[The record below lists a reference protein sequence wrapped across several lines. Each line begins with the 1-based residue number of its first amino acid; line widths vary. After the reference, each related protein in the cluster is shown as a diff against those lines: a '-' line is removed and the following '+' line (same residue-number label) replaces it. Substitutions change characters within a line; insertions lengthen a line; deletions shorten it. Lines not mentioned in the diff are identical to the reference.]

1 VKYLEDF
8 VPGEVETVGDHS
20 ISPDEIIEYGK
31 AWDPQPIH
39 IGSESAAAAEFGGL
53 VAAGTHLVAITV
65 LKLVTHLPKVAII
78 AGLGWDQVRFHRPAR
93 PGDKLTVTRECL
105 DVRPSKSKND
115 RGVVRNRITLTNQ
128 AGELVL
134 SYIDAILVARRP
146 ADHQNA
152 GG

>member
-1 VKYLEDF
+1 MKYLEDF
-8 VPGEVETVGDHS
+8 VPGEIETVGEHS
-20 ISPDEIIEYGK
+20 ISLSEIIEYGK
-31 AWDPQPIH
+31 TWDPQPIH
-39 IGSESAAAAEFGGL
+39 IGLDPVAATELRWL

-78 AGLGWDQVRFHRPAR
+78 AGLGWDEVRFHRPAR

-105 DVRPSKSKND
+105 DVRPSKSKHD

-146 ADHQNA
+146 VNHPDTR
-152 GG
+152 G

>member
-1 VKYLEDF
+1 MKYLEDF

-20 ISPDEIIEYGK
+20 ILPNEIIEYGK

-39 IGSESAAAAEFGGL
+39 IGSESVAATEFGEL

-78 AGLGWDQVRFHRPAR
+78 AGLGWDEVRFHRPAR

-105 DVRPSKSKND
+105 DVRPSRSKND

-134 SYIDAILVARRP
+134 SYIDAILVARRSVN
-146 ADHQNA
+146 HQNA
-152 GG
+152 RG

>member
-1 VKYLEDF
+1 MKYLEDF
-8 VPGEVETVGDHS
+8 SPGEVESVGDHS

-39 IGSESAAAAEFGGL
+39 IGSESTAATEFGGL

-65 LKLVTHLPKVAII
+65 LKLVTHLPKVAIL
-78 AGLGWDQVRFHRPAR
+78 AGLGWDEVRFHRPAR

-146 ADHQNA
+146 ANHQNT

>member
-1 VKYLEDF
+1 MKYLEDF

-20 ISPDEIIEYGK
+20 ILPDEIIEYGK

-39 IGSESAAAAEFGGL
+39 IGSESTAVTEFGGL

-78 AGLGWDQVRFHRPAR
+78 AGLGWDEVRFHRPAR

-146 ADHQNA
+146 VNSQNTE
-152 GG
+152 G

>member
-1 VKYLEDF
+1 MKYLEDF
-8 VPGEVETVGDHS
+8 IPGEVESVGDYS
-20 ISPDEIIEYGK
+20 ISSDEIIEYGK

-39 IGSESAAAAEFGGL
+39 IDSESAAATELGGL

-78 AGLGWDQVRFHRPAR
+78 AGLGWDEVRFHRPAR

-115 RGVVRNRITLTNQ
+115 RGVVHNRITLTNQ

-134 SYIDAILVARRP
+134 SYIDAILVASRP